1 MEDYS
6 LPELVSRYVNTTNCN
21 IFLTGKAGT
30 GKTTLLRSLREN
42 THKNVLVCA
51 PTGIAAINAGGV
63 TVHSLFQLPFGAY
76 IPDENF
82 EFQDNV
88 TTIAHINTAK
98 SIFKGFKMT
107 SKKRDILRSMELL
120 VIDEVSMLR
129 ADMLDAIDK
138 VLRHVRIRKDLPFGG
153 VQVLFI
159 GDMLQLPPVIKQEE
173 WMYLRN
179 YYPNGYFFNSLVL
192 REFRP
197 IHVELQK
204 VYRQSDPVF
213 VDILNHFR
221 ENKVT
226 PNDVKVLNTHYDPDF
241 EQSSD
246 DGYIHLTTHNKTA
259 DEKNKKW
266 LAELDTKEFNYSAD
280 IEGDFPEHQYP
291 NAEQLK
297 LKEGAQVMFIKND
310 YSGESKYFN
319 GKIGQITKCN
329 SSEVWVKFD
338 DGTPEFKVEDYEWEN
353 KKYVLNKATGEVEE
367 QLIGR
372 FIQYPIKLAWAIT
385 VHKSQGLTFEKAI
398 LDVGK
403 AFAAGQVYV
412 ALSRLTSLDG
422 LVLSSPISERGVP
435 IDASLSTFTK
445 SSMSIEQLTPH
456 LQTEAHTFIYN
467 TLLNA
472 FNLSFLVQHLEEH
485 LVTYDKVEN
494 LSGKQT
500 FKPWGEEILEE
511 VRTIK
516 GIGDGFRKQVA
527 SILSKKEG
535 DYITFLFERTQKAQK
550 YFDDELKKIHKKATD
565 HLEALKEV
573 RFVQGYMAEVRDIA
587 AKIYATAQKMIRA
600 EKLVESYIKKSDL
613 QKTEIG
619 KPSFKIDHIKEEKV
633 SLKSQPK
640 KEEKKKKYSPHIE
653 TYILFR
659 KGKSTSEIAREIGKS
674 ISKVENHLAKCIAM
688 GKIELKELVKP
699 KTQRLI
705 ENAMQELQS
714 KSVKAIKEEAGGG
727 VTFGEIRYVMA
738 AMEAH
743 QL

>member
-21 IFLTGKAGT
+21 LFLTGKAGT

-63 TVHSLFQLPFGAY
+63 TVHSLFQLPFGAF
-76 IPDENF
+76 IPDEQL
-82 EFQDNV
+82 ELPENV
-88 TTIAHINTAK
+88 TTVAHINTSK
-98 SIFKGFKMT
+98 SLFKGFKMN

-129 ADMLDAIDK
+129 ADMLDAIDR

-153 VQVLFI
+153 AQVLFI
-159 GDMLQLPPVIKQEE
+159 GDMLQLPPVIKQDE

-179 YYPNGYFFNSLVL
+179 YYQNGYFFNAQVL
-192 REFRP
+192 RQFP
-197 IHVELQK
+197 PVHVELQK

-226 PNDVKVLNTHYDPDF
+226 TNDVKVLNTHYDADF

-259 DEKNKKW
+259 DEKNQKW
-266 LAELDTKEFNYSAD
+266 LKELKTKEFTYSAD

-291 NAEQLK
+291 NAEHLK
-297 LKEGAQVMFIKND
+297 IKEGAQVMFIKND

-319 GKIGQITKCN
+319 GKIGKVTQCDSKD
-329 SSEVWVKFD
+329 VWVKFD

-403 AFAAGQVYV
+403 AFAPGQVYV

-422 LVLSSPISERGVP
+422 LVLSTPINERGVP
-435 IDASLSTFTK
+435 IDATLSHFTK

-456 LQTEAHTFIYN
+456 LQQEAHTFIYN
-467 TLLNA
+467 TLLSA

-485 LVTYDKVEN
+485 LMTYDKTEN
-494 LSGKQT
+494 LSSKQR
-500 FKPWGEEILEE
+500 FKPWGKEILEQ
-511 VRTIK
+511 VRTLK
-516 GIGDGFRKQVA
+516 KVGDGFRNQVA
-527 SILSKKEG
+527 SILSKQEEG
-535 DYITFLFERTQKAQK
+535 YIDFLYERTQKAQQ
-550 YFDDELKKIHKKATD
+550 YFDAELKKVHKNATD
-565 HLEALKEV
+565 HLEDLKGE
-573 RFVQGYMAEVRDIA
+573 RFVLGYTAEVKDIA
-587 AKIYATAQKMIRA
+587 ARVYATAQKMIRG

-613 QKTEIG
+613 KKDEIG
-619 KPSFKIDHIKEEKV
+619 KPSFKTDHIKEEKI
-633 SLKSQPK
+633 SLTAKPKS
-640 KEEKKKKYSPHIE
+640 EEKKKYSPQ
-653 TYILFR
+653 TTAYVLFR
-659 KGKSTSEIAREIGKS
+659 QGKEPIAIAREMGVS
-674 ISKVENHLAKCIAM
+674 RVKVETFLAKYIAQ
-688 GKIELKELVKP
+688 GRIDVKELVDSKNQN
-699 KTQRLI
+699 KIKKVI
-705 ENAMQELQS
+705 ESLQT
-714 KSVKAIKEEAGGG
+714 KSITTIKKQVKG
-727 VTFGEIRYVMA
+727 VTDTDIRYVLA
-738 AMEAH
+738 ALEA
-743 QL
+743 QYI